1 MSDTPYTLWRGDR
14 ALGAI
19 HLLELPTPAQL
30 VGVLLPVV
38 PTEELQ
44 SLMQT
49 RVRIL
54 PAQPIF
60 QHALAPVRLAPH
72 GRPPSNPGPIA
83 LTRMTD
89 EQARGV
95 PRALQLILRD
105 AHGTARDPH
114 LLALRAMQCPA
125 DPRPPEW
132 AALPPGAIVDGWVW
146 HMLAAFEVAEP

>member
-1 MSDTPYTLWRGDR
+1 MGIER
-14 ALGAI
+14 
-19 HLLELPTPAQL
+19 
-30 VGVLLPVV
+30 
-38 PTEELQ
+38 
-44 SLMQT
+44 
-49 RVRIL
+49 
-54 PAQPIF
+54 
-60 QHALAPVRLAPH
+60 
-72 GRPPSNPGPIA
+72 IA
-83 LTRMTD
+83 LSVAQYELLCARHSACLFVGHARQSD